1 MLRTAAAGA
10 IPSGSEIELAG
21 GTLAVGEGVA
31 VPAELTVDLSAYN
44 VAEGKTGRWTLM
56 TVDGG
61 ATFEPPVVHG
71 LESGWMAAK
80 SGNALLLKRIKG
92 FAFSV
97 R

>member
-21 GTLAVGEGVA
+21 GALAVGEGVA
-31 VPAELTVDLSAYN
+31 VPAELTVALSAYD
-44 VAEGKTGRWTLM
+44 VEEGKTGRWTLM
-56 TVDGG
+56 TVDDG
-61 ATFEPPVVHG
+61 AAFATPVVHG

-80 SGNALLLKRIKG
+80 SGDALLLKRIKG